1 MDGYSD
7 KKTYRQ
13 NETESNGIANYLHW
27 ASKHRAFIVLSSLI
41 TLLTAIAYLY
51 YTPAEWTRTSQIA
64 MKYDASGRPTT
75 SDILAFDNIGLL
87 SSGISFSNE
96 KHLVNSYVVWDE
108 IVSSLKLNYNYS
120 YVNLLHRHKPL
131 YDDSPIEVQLPP
143 DIDGSS
149 IDRMQF
155 IIRKTE
161 SDYFQITGFS
171 INGEDT
177 GTGSIMAK
185 SGIPVT
191 TPAGKITINET
202 PYYGNWKKDKIKFD
216 FTAKNIY
223 IPKMQA
229 SVRQSQTDQFS
240 TVIETIY
247 SDFSPKRAE
256 DILNQIPIAYTTVW
270 NYQKLHNA
278 DITRKSILVLLDS
291 ATKRLNS
298 TGIKITRLLESE
310 KIASPQ
316 LATLRHYSELQQY
329 NSENIQLSIAYELT
343 GFVLNKLKQSDGT
356 FETIPLDGNIDDL
369 AIRQQ
374 IISYNNLVLE
384 YVPISSGT
392 KGKDNPETQEK
403 EKSLSMMKGN
413 IIQSLTHYRQQ
424 LAIKKET
431 NEARYKT
438 HINKIP
444 NLSET
449 ERQWNTLQRQYTFDE
464 TMTSYLLNK
473 LNECDIAA
481 EIELSPV
488 RIIMP
493 AYGDDK
499 PSFPTP
505 GIVMATALALGLFII
520 PFAAYAADKL
530 LNYNIKSISELR
542 GFSFSVIGQIPQVGI
557 IPVKERLCN
566 LLHIEAKTDKTPRL
580 LIYHDSLFTES
591 IRQFRN
597 NFDQITANSNTT
609 PVTIV
614 TSFTPSSGKTFVLA
628 NLAASTANGGKKTL
642 IIDADIRRASMSR
655 YVGKPR
661 TGLTSY
667 LHGTGTPESV
677 ILKDRIIKGLDI
689 IPAGRIPTD
698 PAELLEN
705 GRLQLLIDTLRDR
718 YDYIFLDTP
727 PVNIIA
733 DTMEMAK
740 VASHTLF
747 VIRRGMLD
755 RRMLPELER
764 IYWKG
769 TYPRMYMVFNG
780 STPPHFTKK
789 NIRKIFKRQRRSLKS
804 RTCNF

>member
-298 TGIKITRLLESE
+298 TGIEITRLLESE
-310 KIASPQ
+310 KSH
-316 LATLRHYSELQQY
+316 RHSLPHY
-329 NSENIQLSIAYELT
+329 
-343 GFVLNKLKQSDGT
+343 
-356 FETIPLDGNIDDL
+356 
-369 AIRQQ
+369 AI
-374 IISYNNLVLE
+374 
-384 YVPISSGT
+384 T
-392 KGKDNPETQEK
+392 
-403 EKSLSMMKGN
+403 
-413 IIQSLTHYRQQ
+413 
-424 LAIKKET
+424 
-431 NEARYKT
+431 
-438 HINKIP
+438 
-444 NLSET
+444 
-449 ERQWNTLQRQYTFDE
+449 
-464 TMTSYLLNK
+464 
-473 LNECDIAA
+473 
-481 EIELSPV
+481 
-488 RIIMP
+488 
-493 AYGDDK
+493 
-499 PSFPTP
+499 
-505 GIVMATALALGLFII
+505 
-520 PFAAYAADKL
+520 
-530 LNYNIKSISELR
+530 
-542 GFSFSVIGQIPQVGI
+542 
-557 IPVKERLCN
+557 
-566 LLHIEAKTDKTPRL
+566 
-580 LIYHDSLFTES
+580 
-591 IRQFRN
+591 RN
-597 NFDQITANSNTT
+597 FNNTT
-609 PVTIV
+609 P
-614 TSFTPSSGKTFVLA
+614 KTY
-628 NLAASTANGGKKTL
+628 NCQSPMN
-642 IIDADIRRASMSR
+642 
-655 YVGKPR
+655 
-661 TGLTSY
+661 
-667 LHGTGTPESV
+667 
-677 ILKDRIIKGLDI
+677 
-689 IPAGRIPTD
+689 
-698 PAELLEN
+698 
-705 GRLQLLIDTLRDR
+705 
-718 YDYIFLDTP
+718 
-727 PVNIIA
+727 
-733 DTMEMAK
+733 
-740 VASHTLF
+740 
-747 VIRRGMLD
+747 
-755 RRMLPELER
+755 
-764 IYWKG
+764 
-769 TYPRMYMVFNG
+769 
-780 STPPHFTKK
+780 
-789 NIRKIFKRQRRSLKS
+789 
-804 RTCNF
+804 